1 MDPSW
6 IRSVC
11 LSFSSNKFTFDL
23 FDIYIIIF
31 GMRYIDQLIV
41 GRWCDTWVVVNCHCI
56 FERHLSIRPSM
67 RAWLLF
73 NIVYIDIIALSS
85 TQLNEWSLI
94 MLQLI
99 NQLYPNQ
106 FFHSRVRCIEIT
118 CILTSLTWFSVCYLA
133 IVHLLRHNH
142 NLARLRRINKCKY
155 E

>member
-106 FFHSRVRCIEIT
+106 FFSQPCAVYWNYLYPNQPNMVLGLLFSNCASSSAQSQFSAIET
-118 CILTSLTWFSVCYLA
+118 
-133 IVHLLRHNH
+133 N
-142 NLARLRRINKCKY
+142 
-155 E
+155 EQM